1 MMHGWG
7 ENANLAEVGNQSWIG
22 DDLFPMFKSATSVSN
37 KALHLKTKNYQVE
50 RLDGHLLWV

>member
-37 KALHLKTKNYQVE
+37 KALHLKTKK
-50 RLDGHLLWV
+50 LPT

>member
-1 MMHGWG
+1 MHGWG

-37 KALHLKTKNYQVE
+37 KALHLKTKKNTNLSV
-50 RLDGHLLWV
+50 